1 MTPYNP
7 FLRAL
12 RGISLGCF
20 LLMTCGAAMAGA
32 GEGRPPGGFRPR
44 PPAQPEPPKT
54 NPTEGDKTPTES
66 KIDVKLTPKGISLWA
81 VNAEAPEVLT
91 RLAKVARIALIVD
104 DTVKDSSGSPRRMTL
119 NLSDKKVS
127 EILQFI
133 ASAYGLSIREVDGIF
148 MVSDGTPRNPSSY
161 LLSDIA
167 SIPTQYVL
175 ANDAKALLPVFLQ
188 NDVKVNPEQNAVILS
203 GPTEVLL
210 KFRKDIEEFDKPAA
224 QIMIEVL
231 MVEFTDTASRDFA
244 FELIRWTNAE
254 RGAAASAVTGQLTF
268 QNIGALSTEFHARL
282 QNLVTQGKA
291 RVRAAPSIATVSGRF
306 ANIFIGRR
314 RFLSTP
320 VQVMRDSGRGG
331 DSSFFSTTNF
341 IDAGVS
347 LDMRPWTGG
356 GDIIIW
362 LQPEIS
368 TLSAD
373 DPVTDLP
380 EKSTRRANSVVKVR
394 DGETIIIGGLQQTE
408 TRTIRNRLPLLG
420 DLPLFGKFFR
430 STKISSVQTDLV
442 IFVTPRVLSQTGHL
456 PAEQEA
462 EMKKKFLEGK

>member
-1 MTPYNP
+1 MTLYNP
-7 FLRAL
+7 LLRAL
-12 RGISLGCF
+12 RGIAWGCF
-20 LLMTCGAAMAGA
+20 LMMTCGAATAGA

-54 NPTEGDKTPTES
+54 NPAEGDKTPTES
-66 KIDVKLTPKGISLWA
+66 KIDVKITPKGISLWA
-81 VNAEAPEVLT
+81 VMAEAPEVLT
-91 RLAKVARIALIVD
+91 RLAKMARIALIVD
-104 DTVKDSSGSPRRMTL
+104 DTVKEHAGGPRRMTL
-119 NLSDKKVS
+119 NLTDKKVS
-127 EILQFI
+127 EILQHV

-161 LLSDIA
+161 LLSDIV

-188 NDVKVNPEQNAVILS
+188 NDVKVNPDQNAVILS
-203 GPTEVLL
+203 GPTEVLR
-210 KFRKDIEEFDKPAA
+210 KFRDDIKQFDIPAA

-231 MVEFTDTASRDFA
+231 MVEFTDTASRDYA
-244 FELIRWTNAE
+244 FELLRWNNNA
-254 RGAAASAVTGQLTF
+254 RAALSSPVTGQLTF
-268 QNIGALSTEFHARL
+268 QSIGTLTDEFHARL

-320 VQVMRDSGRGG
+320 VSMLGGRGDSGF
-331 DSSFFSTTNF
+331 SSSTNF

-362 LQPEIS
+362 LMPEIS
-368 TLSAD
+368 TMSAP
-373 DPVTDLP
+373 DPVTGLP
-380 EKSTRRANSVVKVR
+380 EKSTRRASSVVKVR

-408 TRTIRNRLPLLG
+408 TRLIRNRLPILG
-420 DLPLFGKFFR
+420 DLPLFGNFFR
-430 STKISSVQTDLV
+430 SAKTSSVQTDLV